1 MNENI
6 INALFACIA
15 STLKETALPEGEKAA
30 YNEEAIG
37 ELAAIAKKHDITQLL
52 YKGLN
57 ENGLVLDDDS
67 SYRNSLFK
75 TIFRYEN
82 QNCEL
87 NRVRALLE
95 KNEIP
100 FIVLK
105 GSVLRNYY
113 KEPWLRTSCDIDVLV
128 KKEDIEKASDI
139 IAKELK
145 YERTYVSTH
154 DVSLMS
160 PSKVHLELHFEL
172 KENDFKESLLLSSI
186 WDGTELVND
195 PRYEKTMTSE
205 MFLFFHIY
213 HMAKHF
219 KYGGCG
225 IKPLV
230 DLWIIKNKMGY
241 DENKAL
247 KLLKG
252 EGFDTFYKNSLLLA
266 DVWFENA
273 SHNNITRNMENF
285 ILYGGV
291 YGTVEQNLAMEQGAK
306 GGAFQRMFFRVFMPY
321 SQLKK
326 SYKVLK
332 KCPILYPLFTIVRW
346 FRIIFGSGK
355 KRVINEI
362 KRNQNI
368 TQAERNTAK
377 NLIDELG
384 L

>member
-1 MNENI
+1 MNENVTKV
-6 INALFACIA
+6 LFACLA
-15 STLKETALPEGEKAA
+15 SSLKDEKLSG
-30 YNEEAIG
+30 NEKKVCTEEVVHG
-37 ELAAIAKKHDITQLL
+37 LVAIAKKHDISQLM
-52 YKGLN
+52 YKSLT
-57 ENGLVLDDDS
+57 ENGLVLDSDS
-67 SYRNSLFK
+67 NYRNSLFK

-87 NRVRALLE
+87 NRIRALLE

-105 GSVLRNYY
+105 GSVIRNYY
-113 KEPWLRTSCDIDVLV
+113 NEPWLRTSCDIDILV
-128 KKEDIEKASDI
+128 QKENIEKASDMI
-139 IAKELK
+139 VEELK
-145 YERTYVSTH
+145 YERAYVSTH

-172 KENDFKESLLLSSI
+172 KETDFKESKLLSNI
-186 WDGTELVND
+186 WDGTELVEGSN
-195 PRYEKTMTSE
+195 YEKAMTSE

-241 DENKAL
+241 DEKKAL
-247 KLLKG
+247 TLLER
-252 EGFDTFYKNSLLLA
+252 EGFDKFYKNALLLSN
-266 DVWFENA
+266 VWFENA
-273 SHNNITRNMENF
+273 SHNDVTRSMERF
-285 ILYGGV
+285 VIHGGV
-291 YGTVEQNLAMEQGAK
+291 FGTAEQNLAMEQGSR
-306 GGAFQRMFFRVFMPY
+306 GGALQRMFFRVFMPY

-326 SYKVLK
+326 SYKVLQ
-332 KCPILYPLFTIVRW
+332 KCPILYPAFTVVRW
-346 FRIIFGSGK
+346 FRIVFGGGK
-355 KRVINEI
+355 KRAINEI
-362 KRNQNI
+362 KNNQSV

-377 NLIDELG
+377 SLIDELG